1 MLSARRAAKVENPR
15 KQLPPFE
22 SLHRYTQPMQNEDM
36 RWIVRKL
43 VTLKAES
50 EALRK
55 LLSPQHEQMAEFSI
69 VEDWRNDAPA
79 DISDILSDMSK

>member
-1 MLSARRAAKVENPR
+1 
-15 KQLPPFE
+15 
-22 SLHRYTQPMQNEDM
+22 MQNEDL

-55 LLSPQHEQMAEFSI
+55 LVVPQHEQLAEFSI
-69 VEDWRNDAPA
+69 VEDWKNDAPT
-79 DISDILSDMSK
+79 DVFDILSDMAK

>member
-1 MLSARRAAKVENPR
+1 
-15 KQLPPFE
+15 
-22 SLHRYTQPMQNEDM
+22 MQNEDM

-55 LLSPQHEQMAEFSI
+55 LLVPQHEQLAEYSI

-79 DISDILSDMSK
+79 DVSDILSDMAK

>member
-1 MLSARRAAKVENPR
+1 
-15 KQLPPFE
+15 
-22 SLHRYTQPMQNEDM
+22 MQNEDM

-55 LLSPQHEQMAEFSI
+55 LLFAEHEQMAEPAI
-69 VEDWRNDAPA
+69 VEDWKNGAPP
-79 DISDILSDMSK
+79 DVFDILSDLAK

>member
-1 MLSARRAAKVENPR
+1 
-15 KQLPPFE
+15 
-22 SLHRYTQPMQNEDM
+22 MQNEDM

-55 LLSPQHEQMAEFSI
+55 LLLPQHEQLAEFAI
-69 VEDWRNDAPA
+69 VEDWKNDAPP
-79 DISDILSDMSK
+79 DVFDVLSDMTK